1 MNSFD
6 IINFKLKGQN
16 RWFDVQYNLTTKK
29 AHFLRSDGAL
39 GSEYNISKEMIA
51 VVVSEG
57 NNHKENDSPSR
68 IYKKYFYNSS
78 PVSCICKVLVAKTF
92 KNGEPI
98 LLGKGKDPYT
108 YIKNSHNDEDI
119 IMIKDNEKKVNDR
132 LEEGKSFPQLNF
144 KNSTFIN
151 LSDFTDDIKKEV
163 FYEPVKFLEI
173 EYVALK
179 YKDRN
184 FKTYNFMHEEVVN
197 LTQALKDP
205 ISGEI
210 LTVVEVDTISTGNL
224 IPSSWEITSD
234 DILLVRPEDFK
245 KHRLYTYKKA
255 ESGPPSK
262 EVFEFKNINNLDTAL
277 PKPIEKDK
285 NIVNK
290 YSLLEL
296 YHITHINN
304 LKSIIVHGLL
314 SHTAAHNQ
322 GLITKDISLKDV
334 NMKRAKLEP
343 YNQRSLHDY
352 VPLYINPKNPMLFL
366 RKILSDNLI
375 IIAVSSDTMLYDTC
389 LFTDGNAASRSTSI
403 YKYLINLNKLDWDC
417 IKGEYWDNFQDGKR
431 KKCSEV
437 LILDRIPIDRINRI
451 ITNNQNMEIQVQSIC
466 QLKTVID
473 PSYYF

>member
-29 AHFLRSDGAL
+29 AHFLRSDGTL

-51 VVVSEG
+51 AVVSKG
-57 NNHKENDSPSR
+57 NSHKENDSPSR
-68 IYKKYFYNSS
+68 LYKKYFYNSS

-119 IMIKDNEKKVNDR
+119 FMIKDNEKKVNDR

-151 LSDFTDDIKKEV
+151 LSDFTDDIIKEL
-163 FYEPVKFLEI
+163 FYEPVKFLGI

-184 FKTYNFMHEEVVN
+184 FKTYNFMTEEVVN

-210 LTVVEVDTISTGNL
+210 LTVVEVDTILTGNL
-224 IPSSWEITSD
+224 IPSSWEVTSD

-245 KHRLYTYKKA
+245 KNRLHTYKEA

-262 EVFEFKNINNLDTAL
+262 QVFEFLNI
-277 PKPIEKDK
+277 
-285 NIVNK
+285 
-290 YSLLEL
+290 
-296 YHITHINN
+296 
-304 LKSIIVHGLL
+304 
-314 SHTAAHNQ
+314 
-322 GLITKDISLKDV
+322 
-334 NMKRAKLEP
+334 
-343 YNQRSLHDY
+343 
-352 VPLYINPKNPMLFL
+352 
-366 RKILSDNLI
+366 
-375 IIAVSSDTMLYDTC
+375 
-389 LFTDGNAASRSTSI
+389 
-403 YKYLINLNKLDWDC
+403 
-417 IKGEYWDNFQDGKR
+417 
-431 KKCSEV
+431 KK
-437 LILDRIPIDRINRI
+437 
-451 ITNNQNMEIQVQSIC
+451 T
-466 QLKTVID
+466 
-473 PSYYF
+473 